1 MDGNDNGNI
10 KEIRPGRTKESMRRA
25 IEGELT
31 EAKVKEVRTKLK
43 RLIEELAAAK
53 RVVAL
58 KEGEIEA
65 LFTEY
70 ADVIPE

>member
-1 MDGNDNGNI
+1 MDDNV
-10 KEIRPGRTKESMRRA
+10 KEIRPGRTKESLRRA

-43 RLIEELAAAK
+43 KLVEELAAAK
-53 RVVAL
+53 RVVAA
-58 KEGEIEA
+58 KESEIEA
-65 LFTEY
+65 LFSDY